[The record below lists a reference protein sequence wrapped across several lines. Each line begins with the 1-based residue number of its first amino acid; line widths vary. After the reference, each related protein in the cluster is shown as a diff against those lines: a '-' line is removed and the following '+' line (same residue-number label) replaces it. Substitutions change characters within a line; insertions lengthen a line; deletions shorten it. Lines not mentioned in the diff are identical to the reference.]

1 MTVIQK
7 KKRKYLSGKYLEVYM
22 ENIEERIMEIAPGF
36 FLVVMLLPII
46 FASIGGAK
54 FMEAA
59 ENLKKDGENF
69 QYKKSLLIAKE
80 LLICA
85 FLSCG
90 VWLSFCIVGESS
102 KGSVANLIRIM
113 MVSYKMAS
121 IGVILAYFTIFVML
135 IHENKKILDNDVYKK
150 MLSKH
155 KKKLTIIFLII
166 FIVYISWYTY
176 LHNYV

>member
-1 MTVIQK
+1 
-7 KKRKYLSGKYLEVYM
+7 M
-22 ENIEERIMEIAPGF
+22 ENIEEKIIEIAPAF

-85 FLSCG
+85 FFSCG
-90 VWLSFCIVGESS
+90 VWLSFCIVGESI
-102 KGSVANLIRIM
+102 KGTWTRIM

-135 IHENKKILDNDVYKK
+135 IHEKNILDNDVYKK

-176 LHNYV
+176 WQIRYNVLM